1 MLDSLSNKMLALS
14 TMTLLF
20 VLVVLV
26 AFFQIQSEQESTQV
40 EINYLVDLQLDVD
53 SLKGELWNYKQKGN
67 SLASGKLNEIQD
79 SIAQQLREKD
89 AVLGIQLDD
98 VQVMNESLQ
107 RLIKYEKQRYLS
119 DLNNNVVGDRTSFKV
134 SGVLYSRYSSIA
146 QSMTEELAA
155 IHKTVVKL
163 HKEKLQSLI
172 FAAAFWLVVFAI
184 IVSAIAWLVLYRF
197 RTDSN
202 AIKEAM
208 IALSRGELDTKVQC
222 KKMDSEFKIMA
233 DFFNQMSESLR
244 LSTVTRQELEDE
256 VARQTCQLKHKQE
269 QLLFLAEHD
278 PLTNLL
284 NRRAFDNKLDRAIQD
299 AERKG
304 SKLALLFIDLDD
316 FKIVND
322 QFGHDAG
329 DHVLVQVARRLEE
342 CSEGND
348 FVARFGG
355 DEFVICTE
363 SANEFHHVLLKV
375 ENVLSMVARSIAFE
389 KQALKV
395 GASIGVSRFPDQSR
409 CKEDLIVLADE
420 AMYQHKQS
428 KDTRVS

>member
-14 TMTLLF
+14 TITLMF
-20 VLVVLV
+20 VMVVLV
-26 AFFQIQSEQESTQV
+26 SFFQIQSEQESTQT
-40 EINYLVDLQLDVD
+40 EINYLVDLQLTVD
-53 SLKGELWNYKQKGN
+53 SLKGELWNYKEKGN
-67 SLASGKLNEIQD
+67 SHASGSLKEIQN
-79 SIAQQLREKD
+79 SIAQQLKEKD
-89 AVLGIQLDD
+89 TVLGIQLDS
-98 VQVMNESLQ
+98 VQAMNESLQ
-107 RLIKYEKQRYLS
+107 RLIDYEEKRYLS
-119 DLNNNVVGDRTSFKV
+119 NLKNNFITDGSSFEV
-134 SGVLYSRYSSIA
+134 SGILYSRYSSIA

-155 IHKTVVKL
+155 IHKTVVKS
-163 HKEKLQSLI
+163 HKEKLQSLMY
-172 FAAAFWLVVFAI
+172 AAAFWLIVFAI
-184 IVSAIAWLVLYRF
+184 IVSVIAWLVLLRF
-197 RTDSN
+197 KTDSD

-208 IALSRGELDTKVQC
+208 IALSQGELDTKVQC

-244 LSTVTRQELEDE
+244 VSTVTRQELEDE
-256 VARQTCQLKHKQE
+256 VAQQTYQLKHKQE

-284 NRRAFDNKLDRAIQD
+284 NRRAFDSQLERAIKN
-299 AERKG
+299 AERKHT
-304 SKLALLFIDLDD
+304 KLALLFIDLDD
-316 FKIVND
+316 FKVIND

-329 DHVLVQVARRLEE
+329 DHVLVEVARRLEK

-355 DEFVICTE
+355 DEFIICTE
-363 SANEFHHVLLKV
+363 SASEFHHVLLKV
-375 ENVLSMVARSIAFE
+375 ENVLSIVARTIHFE

-409 CKEDLIVLADE
+409 CKDDLIVLADE

>member
-119 DLNNNVVGDRTSFKV
+119 GLNNNVVGDRTSFKV
-134 SGVLYSRYSSIA
+134 SGILYSRYSSIA

-197 RTDSN
+197 KTDSN

-222 KKMDSEFKIMA
+222 EKMDSEFKIMA

-304 SKLALLFIDLDD
+304 SKLALLFVDLDD

-375 ENVLSMVARSIAFE
+375 ENVLSMVARSIEFE

>member
-1 MLDSLSNKMLALS
+1 M
-14 TMTLLF
+14 
-20 VLVVLV
+20 
-26 AFFQIQSEQESTQV
+26 
-40 EINYLVDLQLDVD
+40 
-53 SLKGELWNYKQKGN
+53 
-67 SLASGKLNEIQD
+67 
-79 SIAQQLREKD
+79 
-89 AVLGIQLDD
+89 
-98 VQVMNESLQ
+98 
-107 RLIKYEKQRYLS
+107 
-119 DLNNNVVGDRTSFKV
+119 
-134 SGVLYSRYSSIA
+134 
-146 QSMTEELAA
+146 
-155 IHKTVVKL
+155 
-163 HKEKLQSLI
+163 
-172 FAAAFWLVVFAI
+172 
-184 IVSAIAWLVLYRF
+184 
-197 RTDSN
+197 
-202 AIKEAM
+202 
-208 IALSRGELDTKVQC
+208 
-222 KKMDSEFKIMA
+222 
-233 DFFNQMSESLR
+233 
-244 LSTVTRQELEDE
+244 
-256 VARQTCQLKHKQE
+256 KHKQE

-375 ENVLSMVARSIAFE
+375 ENVLSMVARSIEFE